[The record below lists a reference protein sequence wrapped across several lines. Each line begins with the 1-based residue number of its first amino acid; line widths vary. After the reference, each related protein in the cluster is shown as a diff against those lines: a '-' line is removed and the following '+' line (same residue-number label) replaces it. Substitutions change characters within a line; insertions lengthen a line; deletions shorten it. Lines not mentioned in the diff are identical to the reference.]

1 MKPDEKPDRAIL
13 WKKARKPKTEND
25 MEKDMEKD
33 MENIED
39 NDMVETEDD
48 EDGETLSSVFA
59 KIVSIN
65 IYNFQCQ
72 NLPYL

>member
-25 MEKDMEKD
+25 MEKDME
-33 MENIED
+33 NIED

-48 EDGETLSSVFA
+48 EDGENRYHQFLTKL
-59 KIVSIN
+59 
-65 IYNFQCQ
+65 
-72 NLPYL
+72 